1 MIDFVDIEV
10 KRLRDMGATGLIIV
24 GSDNTIGMITLT
36 SQGRLL
42 VSIEKLYPLYSGW
55 VTEELDKI
63 F

>member
-10 KRLRDMGATGLIIV
+10 KRLRDMGAAGLIIV
-24 GSDNTIGMITLT
+24 SSDNTIGMIALT
-36 SQGRLL
+36 SHGRLL